1 MIKKIG
7 WLLTVGVFCSLSGL
21 QAQRHWNRIL
31 SDKDLSRD
39 TITKKGIT
47 LILVNKDEDFPKD
60 VLKKMEE
67 TFFEVYPKEI
77 KTYNKNSMKKVA
89 MIIDP
94 DYKGVAATAGGVI
107 RVNPEWMKKN
117 PEDLDVV
124 THEAMHIVQAYR
136 GHSGPGWIT
145 EGIADYVRHQFGVNN
160 EAAKWSLTPFNEKQS
175 YKNAYRITARFFV
188 WITKNYKKHFVR
200 DLDAAMREGTYTD
213 GFWKQQTGKTVD
225 ELWSQYSQ
233 DPTI

>member
-1 MIKKIG
+1 
-7 WLLTVGVFCSLSGL
+7 
-21 QAQRHWNRIL
+21 
-31 SDKDLSRD
+31 
-39 TITKKGIT
+39 
-47 LILVNKDEDFPKD
+47 
-60 VLKKMEE
+60 
-67 TFFEVYPKEI
+67 
-77 KTYNKNSMKKVA
+77 MKKVA